1 MYDDHGWCVLVNRI
15 AAFYLTHA
23 RIDVH
28 SILCLVRKRLIPR
41 HCATELHNHHA
52 YQTFC
57 GQSNRLAWPIP
68 TVELTILR
76 SSMDAMLPFLI

>member
-1 MYDDHGWCVLVNRI
+1 MYHDHGWYVLVNMI
-15 AAFYLTHA
+15 ATFYHTNA

-41 HCATELHNHHA
+41 HCATELHNHHD

-68 TVELTILR
+68 TVEPTMLS